1 MEETHGFAG
10 KRLAAL
16 RKPDAWSF
24 FSIIIIYMATTSY
37 KILQRQYHYSQLRS
51 DSTLDGFPLSS
62 IPLRRSDPS
71 LGKTHTQVALIRLE
85 ITGSQGCPILGSP
98 KDSPA
103 RYRPDPPRR
112 PLPWQARRPPQ
123 EPRPGCSPR
132 YRPLQDQR
140 CSSAKSQRPIRHRH
154 LIQGRHLRPGRCQ
167 DRGDLSAQVLHR

>member
-1 MEETHGFAG
+1 MDLPENGWQ
-10 KRLAAL
+10 RLGNL
-16 RKPDAWSF
+16 TLGHF
-24 FSIIIIYMATTSY
+24 FDDHYLQDDNYISNSATTTPVLP
-37 KILQRQYHYSQLRS
+37 IAIR
-51 DSTLDGFPLSS
+51 LDTRWLSPFFYPFATIEPIS
-62 IPLRRSDPS
+62 REN
-71 LGKTHTQVALIRLE
+71 TQVALIRLE
-85 ITGSQGCPILGSP
+85 ITGSQGCPILGPP

-123 EPRPGCSPR
+123 EPRPGCSAR
-132 YRPLQDQR
+132 HRPLQDQR